1 MDLDLVSD
9 ILLDFSDNSSELFES
24 SDDIDDWLGLTMT

>member
-9 ILLDFSDNSSELFES
+9 ILLDFSDKSFELFET